1 MTSLIS
7 HTTYLRLPYEKN
19 LRSQLRLAFY
29 LQLVCRSHGIPPAD
43 RVKEFAVTM
52 NFGFPSP
59 ETHLVPMPKKPNQVW
74 QPHNFHH
81 GKRDGSGQPTA
92 ERYVIKSQR
101 QVQLYF

>member
-19 LRSQLRLAFY
+19 LRSRLRLAFY

-59 ETHLVPMPKKPNQVW
+59 ETHLVPMPKK
-74 QPHNFHH
+74 
-81 GKRDGSGQPTA
+81 KPTRCGNRTISTMVNETA
-92 ERYVIKSQR
+92 ADNPLQNGT
-101 QVQLYF
+101 